1 MTRETSGLIGS
12 AQRALRVLD
21 IVGSA
26 GDGITAKA
34 VARRTGYNLSTTYH
48 LLNTLVHEGYLIRLG
63 HGRGFGLGYKVGN
76 LYRRLCAELDVGQ
89 EIQDELHRLH
99 LRAEAP
105 AYYTVF
111 RETDI
116 VVAAVAD
123 SPEFPRATP
132 LDFGFHEA
140 AHATAFGKVLLAS
153 MPRRQRRDYLAGAG
167 MPRLTERT
175 TVRVADL
182 DTELDHVGRAGLA
195 LEIEEFQP
203 ELACLSAPVRDPNN
217 RTTGAVAFSV
227 PAATFHTR
235 RHHLEQAARTGAARL
250 AHLLATRPSRP
261 ASPTLAS
268 REFNAPDPRVH
279 DSPRSVLRAAV
290 HDLS

>member
-1 MTRETSGLIGS
+1 MTEQTSGLIGS

-21 IVGSA
+21 IVGSE

-34 VARRTGYNLSTTYH
+34 VARRAGYNLSTTYH

-89 EIQDELHRLH
+89 QVQDELHHLH
-99 LRAEAP
+99 LRAEAA

-111 RETDI
+111 RDTDI

-123 SPEFPRATP
+123 SPAFPRATP

-153 MPRRQRRDYLAGAG
+153 MPGRQRKEYLSGAG

-175 TVRVADL
+175 VVRAADL
-182 DTELDHVGRAGLA
+182 DAELDHVERAGMA
-195 LEIEEFQP
+195 VEVAEFQP
-203 ELACLSAPVRDPNN
+203 ELACLSAPVLDANN
-217 RTTGAVAFSV
+217 RVTGAVAFSV
-227 PAATFHTR
+227 PVATFAAR
-235 RHHLEQAARTGAARL
+235 RWHLERVARAGAARF
-250 AHLLATRPSRP
+250 AHVLATRTALVPG
-261 ASPTLAS
+261 A
-268 REFNAPDPRVH
+268 
-279 DSPRSVLRAAV
+279 
-290 HDLS
+290 

>member
-1 MTRETSGLIGS
+1 VTEQSTGLIGS

-34 VARRTGYNLSTTYH
+34 VARRAGYNLSTTYH

-63 HGRGFGLGYKVGN
+63 HGRGFGLGYKVGS

-89 EIQDELHRLH
+89 ELQDELHRLH
-99 LRAEAP
+99 RRAEAA

-111 RETDI
+111 READI

-123 SPEFPRATP
+123 SPEFPRANP

-153 MPRRQRRDYLAGAG
+153 MPRRSRREYLAGAG

-175 TVRVADL
+175 HTRAADL
-182 DTELDHVGRAGLA
+182 DTELDHVERAGMA
-195 LEIEEFQP
+195 LEVEEFQP
-203 ELACLSAPVRDPNN
+203 ELACLSAPVLDAEN
-217 RTTGAVAFSV
+217 RVLGAVAFSV
-227 PAATFHTR
+227 PSDTF
-235 RHHLEQAARTGAARL
+235 AARRWQLERAARAGAARF
-250 AHLLATRPSRP
+250 AHLLATRPSLVSGVSTGH
-261 ASPTLAS
+261 A
-268 REFNAPDPRVH
+268 
-279 DSPRSVLRAAV
+279 
-290 HDLS
+290 

>member
-1 MTRETSGLIGS
+1 MKRCAVPGEVRRLTEPSGLIGS

-34 VARRTGYNLSTTYH
+34 VARRAGYNLSTTYH

-63 HGRGFGLGYKVGN
+63 HGRGFGLGYKVGS
-76 LYRRLCAELDVGQ
+76 LYQRLCAELDVGQ
-89 EIQDELHRLH
+89 ELQDELHHLH
-99 LRAEAP
+99 QRAEAA

-123 SPEFPRATP
+123 SQAYPRATP

-153 MPRRQRRDYLAGAG
+153 LPRRERREYLAGAG
-167 MPRLTERT
+167 MPRLTSRT
-175 TVRVADL
+175 TVRAADL
-182 DTELDHVGRAGLA
+182 DTELEHVSRAGMA

-203 ELACLSAPVRDPNN
+203 ELACLSSPVIDTNGRVM
-217 RTTGAVAFSV
+217 GAVAFSV
-227 PAATFHTR
+227 PSTEFLAR
-235 RHHLEQAARTGAARL
+235 RWHLERAARSGAARF
-250 AHLLATRPSRP
+250 AHLLAKSPSLI
-261 ASPTLAS
+261 SGI
-268 REFNAPDPRVH
+268 
-279 DSPRSVLRAAV
+279 
-290 HDLS
+290 